1 MNEELI
7 ENSAYG
13 EMTATALLEILN
25 RINKLSELPDL
36 VVSTNAFMEMD
47 RLNERLNEKVEQEN
61 DIKLLKKRIK
71 YAKTPME
78 RKAYEKQLNSAYKE
92 RKKKKNS
99 NQETIHNIKAK

>member
-7 ENSAYG
+7 KNSTYG

-36 VVSTNAFMEMD
+36 VVSTNALMEMD

-61 DIKLLKKRIK
+61 DIKSLKKLIK

-78 RKAYEKQLNSAYKE
+78 RKMYEQQLNATYKK
-92 RKKKKNS
+92 RKQKN
-99 NQETIHNIKAK
+99 EF

>member
-7 ENSAYG
+7 ENSVYG

-36 VVSTNAFMEMD
+36 VVSTNALMEMG

-61 DIKLLKKRIK
+61 DIKSLKKRIK

-99 NQETIHNIKAK
+99 NQET

>member
-7 ENSAYG
+7 KNSTYG

-36 VVSTNAFMEMD
+36 VVSTNTLMEMD

-61 DIKLLKKRIK
+61 DIKSLKKRIK
-71 YAKTPME
+71 YAKIPME

-99 NQETIHNIKAK
+99 NQET

>member
-7 ENSAYG
+7 KNSTYG

-36 VVSTNAFMEMD
+36 VVSTNTLMEMD

-61 DIKLLKKRIK
+61 DIKSLKKRIK

-99 NQETIHNIKAK
+99 NQET

>member
-1 MNEELI
+1 MNEKYTSTVSDETG
-7 ENSAYG
+7 A
-13 EMTATALLEILN
+13 ALLKILN

-36 VVSTNAFMEMD
+36 VVSTNALMEMD

-61 DIKLLKKRIK
+61 DIKSLKKRIK

-99 NQETIHNIKAK
+99 NQET